1 MHVQASVPQQDG
13 RGWGMGLQR
22 GPVALWDVAAA
33 HAIPKELDGEEG
45 GCGTARGACRLM
57 ADGTVRA
64 KHSSA
69 SERIM
74 RGFRT
79 RIPPH
84 LRDLDFL

>member
-1 MHVQASVPQQDG
+1 
-13 RGWGMGLQR
+13 
-22 GPVALWDVAAA
+22 
-33 HAIPKELDGEEG
+33 
-45 GCGTARGACRLM
+45 M